1 MFSGK
6 PICIEDPGLFLKQS
20 LHLYPYATIPLSR
33 WHFKN
38 PPGFY
43 LFFPEVPPPL
53 LNSTRERKK
62 GGAAYRQRGR
72 SDEGRGWLQEVLAV
86 TTRYVSTAVMAG
98 IGRSTCAGGRA
109 RRQRVLRPIHGDT
122 GQSKGTGSFTGC
134 QGIDSCKESENNSPW
149 SSVHACRRSGEVRR
163 PWSGFFGEAE
173 FDSSFGER
181 HRGTQGL
188 LSGSDG
194 VGKGIAGWSTVAGN
208 RAAAG
213 TPCTRQCQW
222 SSAPVRSRACGGVR
236 SKPLVA
242 L

>member
-1 MFSGK
+1 M
-6 PICIEDPGLFLKQS
+6 PLFLWVADTS
-20 LHLYPYATIPLSR
+20 
-33 WHFKN
+33 KN
-38 PPGFY
+38 PWLLSLLPRG
-43 LFFPEVPPPL
+43 PSPL

-62 GGAAYRQRGR
+62 GGAAYRRQGR
-72 SDEGRGWLQEVLAV
+72 SGEGWGWLREVLVV
-86 TTRYVSTAVMAG
+86 TTRYGSTAVMAG
-98 IGRSTCAGGRA
+98 ISRSTCAGGRV

-122 GQSKGTGSFTGC
+122 GQSKGKGSFTGC

-163 PWSGFFGEAE
+163 PWSGFSSEAE
-173 FDSSFGER
+173 FDSSLGEL

-188 LSGSDG
+188 LWGSDG
-194 VGKGIAGWSTVAGN
+194 VGKGTVGRSTVAGN

-213 TPCTRQCQW
+213 TPCAGQCRW

-236 SKPLVA
+236 SKPLVV